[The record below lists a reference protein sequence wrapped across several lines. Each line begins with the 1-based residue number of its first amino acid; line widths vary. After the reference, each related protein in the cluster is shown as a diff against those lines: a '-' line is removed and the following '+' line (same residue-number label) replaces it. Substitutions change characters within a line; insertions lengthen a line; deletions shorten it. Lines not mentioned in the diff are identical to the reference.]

1 MRGATRENLQ
11 YARFN
16 AHVIISSEDQ
26 KDLGNKPLKKI
37 PATLPGEIQLPS
49 GEGMAPPV
57 QDSLDGLMPDMPA
70 LPANAEGDE

>member
-1 MRGATRENLQ
+1 MI
-11 YARFN
+11 
-16 AHVIISSEDQ
+16 VSSEDQ
-26 KDLGNKPLKKI
+26 KDLGDKPLKKI
-37 PATLPGEIQLPS
+37 PATLPGEIQSPS